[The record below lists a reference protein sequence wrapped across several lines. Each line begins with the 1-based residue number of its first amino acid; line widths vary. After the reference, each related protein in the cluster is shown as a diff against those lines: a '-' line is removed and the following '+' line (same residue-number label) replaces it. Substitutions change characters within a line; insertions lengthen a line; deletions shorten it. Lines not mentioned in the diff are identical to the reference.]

1 MQKGSRSG
9 SVDSIEQYSKGSDT
23 NEDDKWGFKLRKRN
37 IKKEMSD
44 VSAAEK
50 LNNQNMEQNISLI
63 IKKDYEARGGV
74 TRGFDEN
81 EPSISEFSDTP
92 KQSSND
98 DQETKKKTKRFN
110 VGVTNQ
116 SESMGFSQVLE
127 HSPSSPEKL
136 NKQSVRP
143 ILDQSSLDEDGS
155 VARDKK
161 NAEMAR
167 EQELYIDALNA

>member
-1 MQKGSRSG
+1 
-9 SVDSIEQYSKGSDT
+9 
-23 NEDDKWGFKLRKRN
+23 
-37 IKKEMSD
+37 MSD

-116 SESMGFSQVLE
+116 SESMGFS
-127 HSPSSPEKL
+127 
-136 NKQSVRP
+136 
-143 ILDQSSLDEDGS
+143 
-155 VARDKK
+155 
-161 NAEMAR
+161 
-167 EQELYIDALNA
+167 